1 MLFGMS
7 TADKIR
13 SAAVDV
19 VLTWGP
25 ERVRPEIDQLRDSLP
40 DVDDAEGGEA
50 LKAAWKVLS
59 EAEAQA
65 GNVKSGRMSES
76 QLCAMLRKD
85 RSWLTSDQAG
95 RTVSQAMY
103 YHWRETGE

>member
-25 ERVRPEIDQLRDSLP
+25 ERIRPEIDRLRDSFP
-40 DVDDAEGGEA
+40 DVDEA
-50 LKAAWKVLS
+50 TAKEVLADAWKVLS
-59 EAEAQA
+59 EAEAGA
-65 GNVKSGRMSES
+65 GAAKSGNTRGLEK
-76 QLCAMLRKD
+76 ALRKD
-85 RSWLTSDQAG
+85 RPWLTSDQ
-95 RTVSQAMY
+95 VSRAVNQGMY
-103 YHWRETGE
+103 YHWRETGM